1 MLSFELKTIQSCVEF
16 PGTILKVT
24 VKDKSYAFALQVI
37 ALCRDLTARN
47 EFVLSKQLLKSGT
60 SIGANVAEA
69 SAGQSKA
76 DFIAK
81 MAIASKEA
89 RETEYWLSLLRDS
102 KLVESQQVEPL
113 LLETTEISKML
124 TAIVKTAQENHKTR
138 S

>member
-1 MLSFELKTIQSCVEF
+1 MGKITIKE
-16 PGTILKVT
+16 
-24 VKDKSYAFALQVI
+24 KSYAFALRII
-37 ALCRDLTARN
+37 ALYKDLTARN
-47 EFVLSKQLLKSGT
+47 EFVLSKQVLRSGT

-102 KLVESQQVEPL
+102 ALVESSLLEPL
-113 LLETTEISKML
+113 LNEASEIGKML
-124 TAIVKTAQENHKTR
+124 TAIVKTAQENQKARH
-138 S
+138 

>member
-1 MLSFELKTIQSCVEF
+1 M
-16 PGTILKVT
+16 
-24 VKDKSYAFALQVI
+24 QVI

-102 KLVESQQVEPL
+102 KLVESQQVDPL
-113 LLETTEISKML
+113 LLEAREISKML
-124 TAIVKTAQENHKTR
+124 TSIVKTAQENHKTR

>member
-1 MLSFELKTIQSCVEF
+1 
-16 PGTILKVT
+16 
-24 VKDKSYAFALQVI
+24 LQVI

-102 KLVESQQVEPL
+102 KLVESQQVDPL
-113 LLETTEISKML
+113 LLEAREISKML
-124 TAIVKTAQENHKTR
+124 TSIVKTAQENHKTR